1 MAQLIRMADVETR
14 LRSVGHSLGLVIGA
28 FAVGFILALTAAQ
41 TLFSLGFS
49 FEADRVVFV
58 VASSV
63 FQFLGFYVALYWYFD
78 RLGDADALLHL
89 RGPSLRAAGWVLG
102 GVVVL
107 LGTNFVISEL
117 LVNVGLEG
125 AQNEIIR
132 LGREEPVL
140 FLYLVP
146 VTILFVAPA
155 EELLFRGAVQGL
167 FRQAWGV
174 LPAVLL
180 ASGLFAVAHY
190 LALGADGSR
199 LVTIGV
205 IFVLGLILAT
215 VYELS
220 ESILVSAAVHAGWNV
235 IVFAWEYAAVTGLV

>member
-1 MAQLIRMADVETR
+1 MAQLIRVADLETR
-14 LRSVGHSLGLVIGA
+14 LRSVGHSIGLVIGA
-28 FAVGFILALTAAQ
+28 FVIGLILALTAAQ
-41 TLFSLGFS
+41 TLFSLGFT
-49 FEADRVVFV
+49 FEADRVVFLV
-58 VASSV
+58 TSSA
-63 FQFLGFYVALYWYFD
+63 FQFLGFYFALYWYFD
-78 RLGDADALLHL
+78 RLADPAELVHL
-89 RGPSLRAAGWVLG
+89 RGPTLRAVGWILG
-102 GVVVL
+102 GLAVL
-107 LGTNFVISEL
+107 VGVNFVISEL
-117 LVNVGLEG
+117 LVNAGLEG
-125 AQNEIIR
+125 AQNEVIR
-132 LGREEPVL
+132 VGREEPVL

-174 LPAVLL
+174 LPAIVL

-199 LVTIGV
+199 LVTIAV
-205 IFVLGLILAT
+205 IFVLGIILAT

>member
-1 MAQLIRMADVETR
+1 MAQLIRMADFETR

-28 FAVGFILALTAAQ
+28 FAVGFVLALAAAQ
-41 TLFSLGFS
+41 TLFSLGFT

-78 RLGDADALLHL
+78 RLGDYDELLHL
-89 RGPSLRAAGWVLG
+89 RGPSLRAVGWVLG
-102 GVVVL
+102 GLAVL
-107 LGTNFVISEL
+107 VGVNLVISEL

-125 AQNEIIR
+125 AQNEVIR

-146 VTILFVAPA
+146 VTVLFVAPA

-174 LPAVLL
+174 LPAVFL

-205 IFVLGLILAT
+205 IFVLGLVLAT

-220 ESILVSAAVHAGWNV
+220 RSILVSTAVHAGWNV
-235 IVFAWEYAAVTGLV
+235 TVFAWEYAAVTGLV

>member
-1 MAQLIRMADVETR
+1 MAQLFRVADLETR
-14 LRSVGHSLGLVIGA
+14 LRSVGHSIGLVVGA
-28 FAVGFILALTAAQ
+28 FVVGLLLALTAAQ

-49 FEADRVVFV
+49 FEADRVVFL
-58 VASSV
+58 VASSI
-63 FQFLGFYVALYWYFD
+63 FQFLGFYVALYWYFT
-78 RLGDADALLHL
+78 RLGDADELLHW
-89 RGPSLRAAGWVLG
+89 RGPSLRVAGWVVG
-102 GVVVL
+102 GLAL
-107 LGTNFVISEL
+107 LVGVNLVISEL

-125 AQNEIIR
+125 AQNEVIR
-132 LGREEPVL
+132 VGREEPVL

-174 LPAVLL
+174 LPAILL
-180 ASGLFAVAHY
+180 ASGLFAVAHF

-205 IFVLGLILAT
+205 IFALGLILAT

-220 ESILVSAAVHAGWNV
+220 ESLLVSAAVHAGWNV